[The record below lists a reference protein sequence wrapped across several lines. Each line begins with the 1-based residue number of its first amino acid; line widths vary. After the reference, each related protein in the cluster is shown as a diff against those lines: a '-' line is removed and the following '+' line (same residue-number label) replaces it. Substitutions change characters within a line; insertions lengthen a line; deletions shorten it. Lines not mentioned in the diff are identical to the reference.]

1 MNLNGSAALAESLRI
16 QLGNVRRDWTVEASN
31 MRAELARGLLE
42 LERTCAAMRERMLE
56 LKDGAPGAD
65 GVNGAD
71 GARGEQGPVGP
82 PGLFVPPRPY
92 KAGAITY
99 RGELVYHEG
108 STFAALVD
116 TPATPPHADFQPVA
130 YRGRDAY
137 PGRALGLFDPTR
149 TDYRAMDVVSLNGSE
164 WRAITDNPGPCPG
177 EGWMLGAKGS
187 KGKPGDKGD
196 KGDRGPPGPAGD
208 GFVHVD
214 RIEHTLVFSR
224 ADGSA
229 VTIDLGTLIV

>member
-16 QLGNVRRDWTVEASN
+16 QLGNVRRDWTVEAAT

-42 LERTCAAMRERMLE
+42 LERTCAAMRDRVLE
-56 LKDGAPGAD
+56 LKDGAPGL
-65 GVNGAD
+65 NGAP
-71 GARGEQGPVGP
+71 GEPGKPGEPGPA
-82 PGLFVPPRPY
+82 GLFVPPRPF

-116 TPATPPHADFQPVA
+116 TPATPPHADFQPIA

-137 PGRALGLFDPTR
+137 PGRARGLWDPACN
-149 TDYRAMDVVSLNGSE
+149 DYRAMDVVSLNGSE
-164 WRAITDNPGPCPG
+164 WRANVDNPGPCPG
-177 EGWMLGAKGS
+177 DGWMLGAKGS
-187 KGKPGDKGD
+187 KGKPGE
-196 KGDRGPPGPAGD
+196 KGDRGEPGPVGN
-208 GFVHVD
+208 GFVHVERLED
-214 RIEHTLVFSR
+214 SLVFTR

-229 VTIDLGTLIV
+229 ITIDIGAMIV